1 MVGLL
6 VFFIIVQFQYEEEE
20 EEGFEVGLYGESIPP
35 MIFATLLFLLYSG
48 VLDCV
53 LFSTY
58 G

>member
-6 VFFIIVQFQYEEEE
+6 VFFIIVEFQYEE